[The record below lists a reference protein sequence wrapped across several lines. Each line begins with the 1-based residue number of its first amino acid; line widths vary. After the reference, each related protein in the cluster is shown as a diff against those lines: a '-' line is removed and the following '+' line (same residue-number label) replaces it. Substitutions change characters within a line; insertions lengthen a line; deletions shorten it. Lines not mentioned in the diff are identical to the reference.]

1 MLQVNFFARTTTEED
16 YPELCEWWK
25 FWKFRS
31 PGQEMLPDN
40 GKCGIMIH
48 DTQDYN
54 KNYCAGFLY
63 FTNSKIAWF
72 EFLISNPNIKNK
84 ELRKESIQFL
94 LNSVAF
100 VAKSKGF
107 KVIFTSV
114 KHPSLINHYKEAGWV
129 VGSDGTKE
137 MVLSL

>member
-1 MLQVNFFARTTTEED
+1 MLQDKFFARTTTEED
-16 YPELCEWWK
+16 YPELCEWWAANR
-25 FWKFRS
+25 F
-31 PGQEMLPDN
+31 PAPPQDMLPEN
-40 GKCGIMIH
+40 GKCGIIVEH
-48 DTQDYN
+48 EG
-54 KNYCAGFLY
+54 KNICAGFLY
-63 FTNSKIAWF
+63 FTNSKIMWF
-72 EFLISNPNIKNK
+72 EYLVASFEIKNK

-129 VGSDGTKE
+129 IGSEGTKE
-137 MVLSL
+137 MIIKL